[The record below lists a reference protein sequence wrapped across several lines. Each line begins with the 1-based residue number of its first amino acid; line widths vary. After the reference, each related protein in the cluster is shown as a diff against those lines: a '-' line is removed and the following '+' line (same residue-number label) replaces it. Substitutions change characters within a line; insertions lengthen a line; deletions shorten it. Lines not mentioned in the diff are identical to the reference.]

1 MASPEINL
9 AIHDIVR
16 IVGHAKDALA
26 LEDWLPAKRALTNAQ
41 IHIGR
46 LLHQIEVN
54 LSRRD
59 GDQRGGKGKD

>member
-26 LEDWLPAKRALTNAQ
+26 LEDWLPAKRALTDAQ
-41 IHIGR
+41 IRIGR
-46 LLHQIEVN
+46 LLHAIEVD
-54 LSRRD
+54 RD

>member
-26 LEDWLPAKRALTNAQ
+26 LEDWLPAKRALTDAQ
-41 IHIGR
+41 IRIGR
-46 LLHQIEVN
+46 LLQAIEVN